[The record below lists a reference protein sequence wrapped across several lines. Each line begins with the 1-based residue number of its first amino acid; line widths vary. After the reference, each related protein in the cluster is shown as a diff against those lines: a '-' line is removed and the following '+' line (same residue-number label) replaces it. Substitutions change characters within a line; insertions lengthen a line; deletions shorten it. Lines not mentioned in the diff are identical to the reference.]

1 MRIAINRPEKKNALT
16 ADMYDALS
24 EAVEEAERDSGIRVL
39 LLHGKGDAFTAG
51 NDLQDFLQ
59 KPWKGQARPP
69 AVRFI
74 HAVAHATK
82 PIVAAVHG
90 LVVGVGTTIL
100 LHCDLV
106 YAAEETRFLMPFV
119 NLGIVPEAASTVL
132 LPLLIGRQRAAELF
146 MLGTPLTA
154 QRAYEIGMVNAVL
167 PIDKLLP
174 TASEA
179 VLALAAKPAAALR
192 ATKDL
197 MKRFYCAEVERALR
211 EEVETISERLDSAET
226 REALAAFLEKRKPD
240 FSKSVGGV
248 RRLIGFT
255 WLATGMVLD
264 GITGEGLPIGDSL
277 VVGGVASTL

>member
-1 MRIAINRPEKKNALT
+1 MSQIEVAREGAVMRIAINRPEKKNALT

-24 EAVEEAERDSGIRVL
+24 AAVEEGEADSGVRAL

-59 KPWKGQARPP
+59 KPWKGQAKPP

-74 HAVAHATK
+74 HAVAHANK

-106 YAAEETRFLMPFV
+106 YAAEDTRFMMPFV

-167 PIDKLLP
+167 PADKLLP
-174 TASEA
+174 TAAEA
-179 VLALAAKPAAALR
+179 AQALAAKPAAALR
-192 ATKDL
+192 ATKNL
-197 MKRFYCAEVERALR
+197 MKRHHQAEVDRALR
-211 EEVETISERLDSAET
+211 EEVEVISERLDSAET

-240 FSKSVGGV
+240 FS
-248 RRLIGFT
+248 R
-255 WLATGMVLD
+255 M
-264 GITGEGLPIGDSL
+264 
-277 VVGGVASTL
+277 